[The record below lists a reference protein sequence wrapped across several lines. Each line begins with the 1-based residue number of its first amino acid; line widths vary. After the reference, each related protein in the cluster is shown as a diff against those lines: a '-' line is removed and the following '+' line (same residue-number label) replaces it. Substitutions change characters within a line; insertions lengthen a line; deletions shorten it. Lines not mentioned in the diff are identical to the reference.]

1 MAGDTFFKI
10 GDIKGES
17 QDAKHKDEIEVM
29 SWSWGVSQPGSMSM
43 GGGGGSGKAS
53 FSDLT
58 FSHNV
63 DKASANLLKACA
75 SGKHIPEATITS
87 RKAGEDQQEYL
98 IVKLSDVIITNVSS
112 GGSGGDVMENV
123 AMQFAKMELEYKP
136 QKKDGTLDAGVFFKY
151 DLKQNKTY

>member
-10 GDIKGES
+10 GDIKGEA

-58 FSHNV
+58 FSHSV
-63 DKASANLLKACA
+63 DKASPNLLKACA

-87 RKAGEDQQEYL
+87 RKAGEGQQEYL
-98 IVKLSDVIITNVSS
+98 IVKLTDVIITNVSS

-123 AMQFAKMELEYKP
+123 AMQYAKMELEYKP
-136 QKKDGTLDAGVFFKY
+136 QKPDGSLDAGVFFKY

>member
-10 GDIKGES
+10 GDIKGEA

-29 SWSWGVSQPGSMSM
+29 SWSWGVAQPGSMSV
-43 GGGGGSGKAS
+43 GGGGGAGKAS

-58 FSHNV
+58 
-63 DKASANLLKACA
+63 NLLKACA

-87 RKAGEDQQEYL
+87 RKAGEGQQEYL
-98 IVKLSDVIITNVSS
+98 IVKLTDVIITNVSS
-112 GGSGGDVMENV
+112 GGSGGDVMENG

-136 QKKDGTLDAGVFFKY
+136 QKPDGSLDAGVFFKY